1 MNHAQKTIL
10 LVGTIVIAVMG
21 VYPPWLR
28 VEPNQSAQSMGY
40 GLLWS
45 PPFENRSERARLF
58 GFELQVD
65 MGPVTANKIDWSRLL
80 AQWATIAVLRVAEL
94 HWPHLGKPPHMY
106 RGRNR
111 ASQQGCRLRRQAS
124 VTLASL
130 CGACSAGLKCQCT
143 G

>member
-10 LVGTIVIAVMG
+10 LVGTIVTAVVG

-80 AQWATIAVLRVAEL
+80 AQWATIAVLTGSGIALAASRQTTSHVPGSKPRESARV
-94 HWPHLGKPPHMY
+94 
-106 RGRNR
+106 
-111 ASQQGCRLRRQAS
+111 
-124 VTLASL
+124 
-130 CGACSAGLKCQCT
+130 
-143 G
+143 